1 MLAAELVS
9 IELKLA
15 GLRKVTIDSSSL
27 GWCFVEAED
36 TIDSS
41 SVATPSFRAS
51 ASTRAIHMPLAT
63 AGVVHKPSAATEAVA
78 AKAAFSI
85 GSVIRK
91 VPTTRRAIPSM
102 VAIDIAASVAEVS
115 CKVVQTQIIL
125 LGTWN
130 GRDQNSARGTAT
142 VIAGVIVAQVAAT
155 VNIAQV
161 AISIITVAWE
171 DVVGIVMTAR
181 QLTGI
186 VREVATGTSWATTAL
201 VIGIAGGMRRTPAC
215 HQQVARSRRL
225 QRGPTD
231 HTMRTV
237 GSIQAPNTHL
247 LWLVSSWRRV
257 DGSTLS

>member
-63 AGVVHKPSAATEAVA
+63 AGVVHKPSAAATEAVA

-115 CKVVQTQIIL
+115 YKVV
-125 LGTWN
+125 
-130 GRDQNSARGTAT
+130 
-142 VIAGVIVAQVAAT
+142 
-155 VNIAQV
+155 
-161 AISIITVAWE
+161 
-171 DVVGIVMTAR
+171 
-181 QLTGI
+181 
-186 VREVATGTSWATTAL
+186 
-201 VIGIAGGMRRTPAC
+201 
-215 HQQVARSRRL
+215 
-225 QRGPTD
+225 
-231 HTMRTV
+231 
-237 GSIQAPNTHL
+237 
-247 LWLVSSWRRV
+247 
-257 DGSTLS
+257 